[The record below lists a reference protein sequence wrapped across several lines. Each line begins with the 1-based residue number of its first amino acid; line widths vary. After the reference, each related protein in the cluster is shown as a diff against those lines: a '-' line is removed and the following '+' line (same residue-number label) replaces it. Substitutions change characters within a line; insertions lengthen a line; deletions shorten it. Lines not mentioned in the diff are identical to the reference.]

1 VVVSEGRRHVDVR
14 VYAELNDF
22 LPPGVRGTTLSRPVR
37 PHQTVKDIVEAL
49 GVPHTEIDLVVV
61 DGEPVGFGHRP
72 ASGARLAVYP
82 VFESVDIG
90 PVGRLRP
97 EPLREPRF
105 VADVHL
111 GRLARLL
118 RLVGFD
124 TRWRNDLTDEELAT
138 IGRQEHRILLTRDR
152 GLLKRREVTHGLYV
166 RSDDP
171 QLQVVHVIRRLDLG
185 ARLAPFSRCLRC
197 GGALAKVPKAEVV
210 DRLGPV
216 TRARVDEFRRCAA
229 CAHVYWRGAHH
240 DALVAQ
246 VARIRRAL
254 GPDAAVSGGR

>member
-1 VVVSEGRRHVDVR
+1 VVVNGHGHVEVR
-14 VYAELNDF
+14 AYAELNDF
-22 LPPGVRGTTLSRPVR
+22 LPPDARGTTLSRPVR

-49 GVPHTEIDLVVV
+49 GIPHTEIDLVVV

-72 ASGARLAVYP
+72 HPGARLAVYP
-82 VFESVDIG
+82 VFERVDIG
-90 PVGRLRP
+90 PIGRLRP
-97 EPLREPRF
+97 APLRDPRF

-138 IGRQEHRILLTRDR
+138 IGRREHRILLTRDR

-166 RSDDP
+166 RSGDP
-171 QLQVVHVIRRLDLG
+171 QLQVVDVIRRLDL
-185 ARLAPFSRCLRC
+185 ADRLAPFSRCLRC
-197 GGALAKVPKAEVV
+197 GGALVTVPKADVI

-216 TRARVDEFRRCAA
+216 TRARVEEFRRCVA
-229 CAHVYWRGAHH
+229 CGHVYWRGAHH
-240 DALVAQ
+240 DGLVAQ

-254 GPDAAVSGGR
+254 GAGRRTRA